1 MFIVEM
7 VMCISL
13 FVFLFI
19 MMFELLLWF
28 SYIVIFFLMDVNFF
42 NDLCIEKIFLIFF
55 FIIFDGWE
63 LSYIYVF

>member
-1 MFIVEM
+1 MLIVEM
-7 VMCISL
+7 VMYISL

-63 LSYIYVF
+63 LSYIF

>member
-1 MFIVEM
+1 MLIVEM
-7 VMCISL
+7 VMYISL

-28 SYIVIFFLMDVNFF
+28 SYIVIFFLMVVNFL

-63 LSYIYVF
+63 LSYIF